1 MTQSDDVGI
10 WLPVYIGEMLAMTTR
25 LSTEQIGA
33 FYLLMMDYWKNGVIP
48 HDYKI
53 IAAITGLSHAKSK
66 TFITLLLSIQIF
78 ENDDD
83 ILFSRYLDNKKETAT
98 KNRKMK
104 SERGKKAAEARW
116 DKEGSDTSKVESDTS
131 NNTINRQASSKQCI
145 SSTNSMLEQCPSS
158 LSSSS
163 SLSNKDPLSQ
173 MSSSSS
179 IVSIKQ
185 WRAPTLDEI
194 NELLKSEH
202 TSAPILDS
210 GTYKNHISKFKT
222 YYAEQELKD
231 NPILTDNR
239 RRDVLVTWIINDR
252 QYQLVNTKI
261 KGQSHEKHIN
271 KSDTSKPN
279 AFDSAVSYIER
290 SNDEVDSYFDAM
302 ERG

>member
-1 MTQSDDVGI
+1 MNQSDDVGI

-78 ENDDD
+78 ESDDD
-83 ILFSRYLDNKKETAT
+83 ILFSRYLDDKKETAT

-116 DKEGSDTSKVESDTS
+116 DKEGSDTSKVE
-131 NNTINRQASSKQCI
+131 NNTINNQASSKQCI
-145 SSTNSMLEQCPSS
+145 SNTNSMLEQCPLS
-158 LSSSS
+158 LSS
-163 SLSNKDPLSQ
+163 SLSNKDSLSQ
-173 MSSSSS
+173 MSSSLS

-194 NELLKSEH
+194 NALLKSEH
-202 TSAPILDS
+202 TSASILDS

-222 YYAEQELKD
+222 YYAEQELKN
-231 NPILTDNR
+231 NPILTDDR
-239 RRDVLVTWIINDR
+239 RRDVLVTWITNDR

-261 KGQSHEKHIN
+261 KGQPHEKIIH
-271 KSDTSKPN
+271 KADSGQPN
-279 AFDSAVSYIER
+279 AFDSALSYIER

-302 ERG
+302 DRG